1 MRQGTYSKISKLF
14 FEVKIDTLPSSLS
27 LIKNVLGGSK
37 DGHFCC
43 FHNSCQL
50 GLKYIV
56 RIDLCT
62 SCFNKFFSYRTILP
76 AFEKCLD
83 DVKSLETVFTEK
95 KDHLKVRYGKYCM
108 NHPKV
113 GYILNEFDVYFNVR
127 DLK

>member
-1 MRQGTYSKISKLF
+1 M
-14 FEVKIDTLPSSLS
+14 VKHSGQFRSGW
-27 LIKNVLGGSK
+27 LGS
-37 DGHFCC
+37 F
-43 FHNSCQL
+43 SRIT
-50 GLKYIV
+50 LKYMVV

-62 SCFNKFFSYRTILP
+62 SCFNKFFFLYRTILP

-83 DVKSLETVFTEK
+83 DVKRLETVFAEK

-113 GYILNEFDVYFNVR
+113 GYILNDFDVYFNVR

>member
-1 MRQGTYSKISKLF
+1 MNVTWPFQTVVSFLTEQTLLICVPHVLTSF
-14 FEVKIDTLPSSLS
+14 F
-27 LIKNVLGGSK
+27 
-37 DGHFCC
+37 F
-43 FHNSCQL
+43 
-50 GLKYIV
+50 
-56 RIDLCT
+56 
-62 SCFNKFFSYRTILP
+62 YRTILP

-83 DVKSLETVFTEK
+83 DVKRLETVFAEK

>member
-1 MRQGTYSKISKLF
+1 
-14 FEVKIDTLPSSLS
+14 
-27 LIKNVLGGSK
+27 LIYVL
-37 DGHFCC
+37 HV
-43 FHNSCQL
+43 L
-50 GLKYIV
+50 TRV
-56 RIDLCT
+56 
-62 SCFNKFFSYRTILP
+62 FSYRTILP

-83 DVKSLETVFTEK
+83 DVKRLETVFAEK